1 MFKKTSLC
9 FLLSLLLFAVPAPA
23 STVIKLEEVAFLSDY
38 AQEAIWLNE
47 KEIAVGRWDGITTI
61 FHNEGRELTPHQAL
75 ISPSKQGVT
84 MLAKLSDTAF
94 ASSNGKESIV
104 VYEKTSDEF
113 CLKSCYNYPPYV
125 GEANSATLSISGG
138 EPFLV
143 TGHAEGVILVWKVT
157 QNALELVR
165 LVPLRSP
172 HPIKSPFHLK
182 NIRGVT
188 PWRPGL
194 VLTGSEDGDICLVD
208 ISTGK
213 ILQRQCYNESAQRGI
228 NALFCLD
235 NYVLVG
241 NCADGAADKN
251 LWLYA
256 VQETGFALLDSINL
270 VHNTAL
276 PQVFTFDVK
285 LFHPDQASYYF
296 FCTTGEGLLWY
307 GSIVSDKLNTIDC
320 VEIAPVGGAALAIH
334 PTQPRLAAIA
344 YDNYLFDLVISID
357 KLKQLATRPVT
368 PIPLAKN
375 LTRDSTAQ
383 GNPQQLGEDFFRSLM
398 QLLKK

>member
-1 MFKKTSLC
+1 MFRQKSFL
-9 FLLSLLLFAVPAPA
+9 FLLPFLLAVVAVPA
-23 STVIKLEEVAFLSDY
+23 STVVKLEEVAFLSDY

-61 FHNEGRELTPHQAL
+61 FQNEDRKLTPHQAL

-94 ASSNGKESIV
+94 VSSNGKESIV
-104 VYEKTSDEF
+104 VYEKANDEF

-125 GEANSATLSISGG
+125 GEANSANLSVVGG
-138 EPFLV
+138 DSFLV
-143 TGHAEGVILVWKVT
+143 TGHAEGVLIVWKVT
-157 QNALELVR
+157 QNELHLIR
-165 LVPLRSP
+165 LIPLRSP

-182 NIRGVT
+182 NIRGVA

-213 ILQRQCYNESAQRGI
+213 ILQRQCYNENAQRGV

-235 NYVLVG
+235 NYVLIG

-285 LFHPDQASYYF
+285 LFHAAQASYYF

-307 GSIVSDKLNTIDC
+307 GSIVSDKLNTIDY
-320 VEIAPVGGAALAIH
+320 VEVAPVGGAALAIH
-334 PTQPRLAAIA
+334 PTEPRLAATA

-357 KLKQLATRPVT
+357 KFKQLATRPVT
-368 PIPLAKN
+368 PMPLAKKS
-375 LTRDSTAQ
+375 TRESTAQ
-383 GNPQQLGEDFFRSLM
+383 RTAQQLGEDFFRSFF